1 MPSPINNQ
9 PQAGTSVPESFLPSE
24 AGAGL
29 TVVVLLVIEVVWEGA
44 AAGLVSVTVAEGPGT
59 VTVRVCVEVT
69 VSVDVQQFQS
79 GLGGT
84 SQMSEQRKTAALQ
97 PLVRASTDEE
107 PRRKLVELAAG
118 VVLPASALTVQASAT
133 PAHSATPDLNQNQRL
148 ATFTVWQVQV
158 NRRFVSSPS

>member
-69 VSVDVQQFQS
+69 LSVDVA
-79 GLGGT
+79 T
-84 SQMSEQRKTAALQ
+84 
-97 PLVRASTDEE
+97 
-107 PRRKLVELAAG
+107 G
-118 VVLPASALTVQASAT
+118 VVLAASALTVQASAT

-148 ATFTVWQVQV
+148 ATFTVRQVQV